1 MAQTEN
7 EYIAPALI
15 SEVDDDVIH
24 QRMLENLPDDIDK
37 TEGGFAHDFTRPA
50 ALEKAELLIAINDAV
65 QVFFPAWS
73 YGAYL
78 DMIAAQDG
86 LSRKSATYAETYLT
100 VTGAPGTII
109 PEGFLWS
116 TPSNAISNAVE
127 FETVADTTID
137 ENGDASVLVR
147 CTEAGTV
154 GNVPANSITL
164 MSSPMGGIVEITNEN
179 AASGG
184 TETETDDELRVR
196 IEEKDKS
203 GESSFV
209 GCDADY
215 KRWAKEVDGVG
226 DVTVIP
232 EWQGQGTGTVKL
244 IVMDSNGEPATS
256 TLLTQVYNHI
266 MSTLN
271 RDSRLAPIGAIL
283 TVVTATETYITVAAS
298 VELAE
303 DAVLEDVSAS
313 FEAALKEYFQT
324 AKYEGEIK
332 YTRVGSILSE
342 TPGIADYDHTSLLLN
357 SGTANITIDADDYPV
372 VSTVTLTEVS

>member
-1 MAQTEN
+1 MLQLDN
-7 EYIAPALI
+7 GYIAPALI
-15 SEVDDDVIH
+15 SEVDDDAIH

-50 ALEKAELLIAINDAV
+50 ALEKAELLIAINDAL
-65 QVFFPAWS
+65 QVSFPAWS

-78 DMIAAQDG
+78 DLIAAHDG
-86 LSRKSATYAETYLT
+86 LTRKSATYAETYLS
-100 VTGAPGTII
+100 VTGVPGTII

-116 TPSNAISNAVE
+116 TPSTAISNSVE
-127 FETVADTTID
+127 FVTVEDTTID
-137 ENGDASVLVR
+137 EDGDASVLVR
-147 CTEAGTV
+147 CTESGII

-164 MSSPMGGIVEITNEN
+164 MTSPMGGIATITNED

-184 TETETDDELRVR
+184 TETETDNELRAR

-232 EWQGQGTGTVKL
+232 EWQGPGTGTVKL
-244 IVMDSNGEPATS
+244 IVMDSNGEPATA

-266 MSTLN
+266 MATLN

-283 TVVTATETYITVAAS
+283 TVVTATETYITVVAS
-298 VELAE
+298 VELEE
-303 DAVLEDVSAS
+303 DAVLADVSAS
-313 FEAALKEYFQT
+313 FETALKEYFST

-342 TPGIADYDHTSLLLN
+342 TSGVADYDHTSLLLN

>member
-50 ALEKAELLIAINDAV
+50 ALEKAELLIAINDAIK
-65 QVFFPAWS
+65 VFFPAWS
-73 YGAYL
+73 YGAYI
-78 DMIAAQDG
+78 DMIATHDG
-86 LSRKSATYAETYLT
+86 LTRKSATYAETYLT

-116 TPSNAISNAVE
+116 TPSTAISNAVE

-164 MSSPMGGIVEITNEN
+164 MSSPMGGIADITNEN

-209 GCDADY
+209 GCNADY

-232 EWQGQGTGTVKL
+232 EWQGPGTGTVKL

-256 TLLTQVYNHI
+256 TLLAQVYDHI
-266 MSTLN
+266 MASLN
-271 RDSRLAPIGAIL
+271 QDSRLAPIGAIL
-283 TVVTATETYITVAAS
+283 TVVTATETYITVAAT
-298 VELAE
+298 VELE
-303 DAVLEDVSAS
+303 EEAVLEDVSAS
-313 FEAALKEYFQT
+313 FETALKEYFST

-342 TPGIADYDHTSLLLN
+342 TSGVADYDHTSLLLN